1 MQVLV
6 GECVQVC
13 GGVCVCTLHCIACIF
28 LCFTVR
34 LSRNL
39 IGFAASCDCV
49 GVSVCVWECACVC
62 VSECV
67 PVCVC
72 STYAQ
77 FIHFVFLLHV
87 PTAGQANLMCAHKSR
102 QHF

>member
-1 MQVLV
+1 MY
-6 GECVQVC
+6 
-13 GGVCVCTLHCIACIF
+13 TLHCIACIF

-39 IGFAASCDCV
+39 IGFAASCVCVGISVCV
-49 GVSVCVWECACVC
+49 GVCLRVC
-62 VSECV
+62 ECV
-67 PVCVC
+67 PVSVC

-77 FIHFVFLLHV
+77 FIHFVILLHV
-87 PTAGQANLMCAHKSR
+87 STAGQANLMCAHESR